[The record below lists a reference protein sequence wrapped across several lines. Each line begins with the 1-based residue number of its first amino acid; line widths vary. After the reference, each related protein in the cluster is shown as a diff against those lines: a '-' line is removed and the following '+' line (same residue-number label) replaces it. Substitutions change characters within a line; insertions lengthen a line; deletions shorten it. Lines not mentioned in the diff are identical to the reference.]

1 MLKRLFVGITLLLLL
16 VGVLGLLQ
24 ATLRRRKQAAFVT
37 AVRLKARH
45 YRDSTF
51 LAMHVDT
58 LRRYSQA
65 ICLRFHNEPLLSIG
79 QSVKRLPAAFEYRT
93 NLEFEQFGDP
103 YMQEYVSFDT
113 YYGAANGDTGPNGSL
128 WMMTNDKGQI
138 FGLHSS
144 WVIASVLDKKE
155 QLIASQEITKWLPC
169 LRGQLDFE
177 HHKVVVLEGKEFD
190 EVIEMIPANDS
201 TWGQLDYEVKLKS
214 LPKATR

>member
-1 MLKRLFVGITLLLLL
+1 MLKRLFVGIILLLLL

-24 ATLRRRKQAAFVT
+24 ATLRHRKQDAFVT

-51 LAMHVDT
+51 SALHVDT

-65 ICLRFHNEPLLSIG
+65 VCLRFHNKPLLIIG
-79 QSVKRLPAAFEYRT
+79 QSLKRLPVAFEYRT

-128 WMMTNDKGQI
+128 WMMTNDKGRI

-144 WVIASVLDKKE
+144 WVIASVLNKKE
-155 QLIASQEITKWLPC
+155 QIIASQEITKWLPC

-177 HHKVVVLEGKEFD
+177 HYKEVVLEGKEFD
-190 EVIEMIPANDS
+190 EVIEMIPANVGWS
-201 TWGQLDYEVKLKS
+201 S
-214 LPKATR
+214 